1 MLLRAGHIEE
11 LKMNLDSIT
20 TLQEIERFYR
30 KKKKVFLILY
40 QKKNFTDIRK
50 MMFRYGFQCMFK
62 NDKKEKKYELSKSS
76 VKNDCTIKM
85 Y

>member
-1 MLLRAGHIEE
+1 
-11 LKMNLDSIT
+11 MNLFSIT

-50 MMFRYGFQCMFK
+50 MIFRYGFQCMFK
-62 NDKKEKKYELSKSS
+62 KDKKEKKYELSKSS
-76 VKNDCTIKM
+76 VKNDCTIKIVLKQKNHD
-85 Y
+85 YCS